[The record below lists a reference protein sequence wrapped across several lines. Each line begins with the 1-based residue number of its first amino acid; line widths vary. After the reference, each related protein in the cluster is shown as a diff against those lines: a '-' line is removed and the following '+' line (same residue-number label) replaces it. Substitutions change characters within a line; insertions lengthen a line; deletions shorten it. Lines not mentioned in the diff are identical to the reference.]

1 MESELRVS
9 ARPELTRPVLVAAFR
24 GWNDGAQAASLAA
37 GYLARLWGADQIAD
51 LDPEGFFDF
60 QATRPHVSLVDG
72 ITRQIDWPETAF
84 YHAKPP
90 SLDRDVLL
98 LLGIEPNLRWRTFT
112 DLVVDHV
119 QELGV
124 ELVVTLGAL
133 LADVP
138 HTRPSPVTGSASDRD
153 LVKELGLST
162 SRYEGPT
169 GIVGVLHDACNKA
182 GIPSAS
188 LWAAVPHYV
197 SLTPSPRAASA
208 LCERLGGLL
217 GIEID
222 TAELDQAAQ
231 TYEEQVSQAVASD
244 EETAAYVEELEH
256 RADTIEEDFELP
268 SGDALAAELTR
279 YLREREAGNGESG
292 PRGPAGL
299 AVLLAQGGGGDR
311 DARREAEAQL
321 RVEQRRP
328 ADDRVEPADPA
339 DRDRSQL
346 VAVERDSDP
355 AVAAHDEV
363 DVLGVEMEREPRVS
377 ACRRVLGAESPA
389 S

>member
-9 ARPELTRPVLVAAFR
+9 AQPELTRPVLVAAFR

-37 GYLARLWGADQIAD
+37 GYLARLWGADRFAD
-51 LDPEGFFDF
+51 VDPEGFFDF
-60 QATRPHVSLVDG
+60 QATRPHVSLVEG

-84 YHAKPP
+84 YHARPRR
-90 SLDRDVLL
+90 LDRDIVL
-98 LLGIEPNLRWRTFT
+98 LLGIEPNVRWRTFT
-112 DLVVDHV
+112 NLVVDHAK
-119 QELGV
+119 ELGT

-138 HTRPSPVTGSASDRD
+138 HTRPSPVTGSASNED
-153 LVKELGLST
+153 LVKELRLST

-208 LCERLGGLL
+208 LCERLGRLL
-217 GIEID
+217 GISID
-222 TAELDQAAQ
+222 TAELDQAAE

-244 EETAAYVEELEH
+244 EETAAYVEELER
-256 RADTIEEDFELP
+256 RADSIEDEFELP

-292 PRGPAGL
+292 PRGPAG
-299 AVLLAQGGGGDR
+299 
-311 DARREAEAQL
+311 
-321 RVEQRRP
+321 
-328 ADDRVEPADPA
+328 
-339 DRDRSQL
+339 
-346 VAVERDSDP
+346 
-355 AVAAHDEV
+355 
-363 DVLGVEMEREPRVS
+363 
-377 ACRRVLGAESPA
+377 
-389 S
+389 